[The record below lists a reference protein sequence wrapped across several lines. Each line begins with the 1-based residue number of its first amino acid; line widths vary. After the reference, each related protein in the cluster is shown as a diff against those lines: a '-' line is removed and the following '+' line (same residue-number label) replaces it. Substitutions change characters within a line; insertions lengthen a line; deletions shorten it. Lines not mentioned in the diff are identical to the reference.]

1 MAQSSIVG
9 DTTTMAPAFVPGDDV
24 AGIRRRLGH
33 PVVDADGHLVEFMP
47 MVIDCLREVAGDAVA
62 DRFVEFRRSPF
73 TSGGFL
79 PTRVFFGNPLGLDR
93 MTVMLPDL
101 LHRRLEEIGLDFA
114 LLYPT
119 SGLSVLTIPDD
130 ELRQAAARALNT
142 YYSRVFAE
150 HRDRLE
156 PVAVIPAFSPAEA
169 VAELEYAVGTLGL
182 KAIVLS
188 GVVPRTLRPDGT
200 AAPWVDTLGH
210 DSIHDYAPLWRRCVE
225 LGVAP
230 AFHGIG
236 YGWGTRVSAT
246 NYVHNHLGNFAAAQE
261 GTCRSLIM
269 GGALARHR
277 GLRLSFLE
285 GGVTWAAQL
294 YTDLL
299 GHHDKRNKEA
309 VKQFDPAR
317 FDPVEAA
324 ALFDRFATGPLR
336 NYASRVE
343 EGARPFSDP
352 RVAVHG
358 SDDFAE
364 SGISGPDDIIWIFT
378 QQLSFG
384 CEADDPMNALA
395 FDRSRL
401 PHRIHL
407 NAMFA
412 SDIGHWDVPNVRDVL
427 PEAWELVEEG
437 YVTEKDFADF
447 TCGNVVRLLTD
458 MNPRFFEDTAVA
470 DAVRPLIRTVE
481 PEDHD

>member
-1 MAQSSIVG
+1 
-9 DTTTMAPAFVPGDDV
+9 MAPAFIPGDDV
-24 AGIRRRLGH
+24 AEIRRRLEH
-33 PVVDADGHLVEFMP
+33 PVIDADGHLVEFMP
-47 MVIDCLREVAGDAVA
+47 LVLDCLHEVAGAGVA

-79 PTRVFFGNPLGLDR
+79 PSRVFFGNPLGLDR

-119 SGLSVLTIPDD
+119 SGLSVLSIPDD

-156 PVAVIPAFSPAEA
+156 PVAVIPTFSPAEA
-169 VAELEYAVGTLGL
+169 VAELDHAVGTLGL
-182 KAIVLS
+182 KAVVLS
-188 GVVPRTLRPDGT
+188 GVVPRTVRPDGT
-200 AAPWVDTLGH
+200 PATWVDTLGH
-210 DSIHDYAPLWRRCVE
+210 GSLHDYGPLWRRCVE

-261 GTCRSLIM
+261 GACRALLM
-269 GGALARHR
+269 GGALVREP

-294 YTDLL
+294 YADLL
-299 GHHDKRNKEA
+299 GHHEKRNKGA
-309 VKQFDPAR
+309 VQQFDPAR
-317 FDPVEAA
+317 FDPVEATG
-324 ALFDRFATGPLR
+324 LFERFATGPLR
-336 NYASRVE
+336 NYGNRVD

-352 RVAVHG
+352 RVAIHG

-364 SGISGPDDIIWIFT
+364 SGITGPDDIVRIFT
-378 QQLSFG
+378 EQLGFG

-401 PHRIHL
+401 PHRIRL

-427 PEAWELVEEG
+427 PEAWELVEDG
-437 YVTEKDFADF
+437 HLTEENFADF
-447 TCGNVVRLLTD
+447 TCGHVVRLLTD
-458 MNPRFFEDTAVA
+458 LNPGFFEGTAVA
-470 DAVRPLIRTVE
+470 DAVRPVIRTVE
-481 PEDHD
+481 GSG